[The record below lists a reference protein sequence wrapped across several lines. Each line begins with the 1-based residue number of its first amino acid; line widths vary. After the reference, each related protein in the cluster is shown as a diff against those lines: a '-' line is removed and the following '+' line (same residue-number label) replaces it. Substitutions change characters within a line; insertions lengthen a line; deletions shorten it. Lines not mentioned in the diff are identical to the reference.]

1 MSGGLPDRGDHRA
14 TEQTAISADGPEW
27 WRRSH
32 DPHSAWVMT
41 MDNNLHDVVA
51 SHADAIGTCLN
62 EAEFRLNEIE
72 MKRDAL
78 RATVDLARGD
88 GGIPRPTPMAY

>member
-1 MSGGLPDRGDHRA
+1 
-14 TEQTAISADGPEW
+14 
-27 WRRSH
+27 
-32 DPHSAWVMT
+32 
-41 MDNNLHDVVA
+41 VVA